1 MEMNFK
7 IFKILKILKIIKKIQ
22 KTNLIYAKSVEVKI

>member
-7 IFKILKILKIIKKIQ
+7 IFKILKILKIIKKIH
-22 KTNLIYAKSVEVKI
+22 KTNLIYAKNVKVRI